1 MLDSILYHAWYG
13 PLRRPLRPVLHRIL
27 PRRHRVISGPLRGS
41 HFDGPET
48 SCRLGIY
55 ELQIQRTMRRLLRAG
70 DVVYDLGANN
80 GYLSL
85 LAARCVGDDGHVY
98 SFDPLPV
105 NVSRITSLM
114 AANQIEHQETVPN
127 AVADRA
133 GLEHLYLTGEA
144 DTYTASLI
152 RQERPH
158 EMMVG
163 VTTLD
168 EFIASHRRPDLVKMD
183 VEGAE
188 MLILLGASKL
198 LSDDLPWLTPR
209 YWLIEVHTPQLEGEV
224 TARLARHGY
233 QIEPL
238 ENRYARKPYPR
249 HILARQS

>member
-1 MLDSILYHAWYG
+1 MSMLDSILYHAWYG

-27 PRRHRVISGPLRGS
+27 PRRNRVISGPLRGS

-55 ELQIQRTMRRLLRAG
+55 ELQIQRTLRRLLRAG

-105 NVSRITSLM
+105 NISRISTLM
-114 AANQIEHQETVPN
+114 ATNRIEHQETVPN
-127 AVADRA
+127 AVADR
-133 GLEHLYLTGEA
+133 GGIEQLYLSGDS

-152 RQERPH
+152 RQDRRH
-158 EMMVG
+158 ELRVG
-163 VTTLD
+163 VITLD

-183 VEGAE
+183 VEGA
-188 MLILLGASKL
+188 
-198 LSDDLPWLTPR
+198 
-209 YWLIEVHTPQLEGEV
+209 
-224 TARLARHGY
+224 
-233 QIEPL
+233 
-238 ENRYARKPYPR
+238 
-249 HILARQS
+249 

>member
-1 MLDSILYHAWYG
+1 
-13 PLRRPLRPVLHRIL
+13 
-27 PRRHRVISGPLRGS
+27 
-41 HFDGPET
+41 
-48 SCRLGIY
+48 
-55 ELQIQRTMRRLLRAG
+55 
-70 DVVYDLGANN
+70 VVYDLGANN

-133 GLEHLYLTGEA
+133 GLEQLYLTGEA

-198 LSDDLPWLTPR
+198 LSDELPWLTPR

-238 ENRYARKPYPR
+238 EDRYARKPYPR
-249 HILARQS
+249 HILARRS